1 MSIDIFKIIMTKK
14 DGRNLR
20 SINSQKLIVD
30 ACIKLFKAGNLEPTA
45 QQVADESGVGIRT
58 VFRQFDEMENLFKS
72 VDAVLSKDYD
82 FEVRYD
88 PSSSFDARL
97 QSAISH
103 MNAGYEKH
111 KLIMFMTVSKM
122 WKYEFLRKNYLMYQD
137 LIKSKTEE
145 ILPEVLSFDTE
156 SRHLFHASLSF
167 AMWTRLQGQKLNN
180 GQINKAM
187 FRQCILITND
197 NK

>member
-1 MSIDIFKIIMTKK
+1 MAKQ

-20 SINSQKLIVD
+20 SINSKKLIVD

-45 QQVADESGVGIRT
+45 QQVANESGVGIRT

-72 VDAVLSKDYD
+72 VDAVLSKEYD

-88 PSSSFDARL
+88 PSSSFETRL
-97 QSAISH
+97 QSTINH

-122 WKYEFLRKNYLMYQD
+122 WKYRFLKENYLMYQD
-137 LIKSKTEE
+137 IIKNKTEE
-145 ILPEVLSFDTE
+145 ILPEVLNYIF
-156 SRHLFHASLSF
+156 
-167 AMWTRLQGQKLNN
+167 
-180 GQINKAM
+180 
-187 FRQCILITND
+187 
-197 NK
+197 

>member
-14 DGRNLR
+14 DRRNLR

-97 QSAISH
+97 QSTISH

>member
-72 VDAVLSKDYD
+72 VDAVLSKEYD

-88 PSSSFDARL
+88 PSSSFETRL
-97 QSAISH
+97 QSTINH

-122 WKYEFLRKNYLMYQD
+122 WKYRFLKENYLMYQD
-137 LIKSKTEE
+137 IIKNKTEE
-145 ILPEVLSFDTE
+145 ILPEVLNFDTE
-156 SRHLFHASLSF
+156 SRHLFHASLAF

-180 GQINKAM
+180 DQIAKAM
-187 FRQCILITND
+187 LRQCILIAND
-197 NK
+197 NR

>member
-1 MSIDIFKIIMTKK
+1 MAKQ

-20 SINSQKLIVD
+20 SINSQKLIVN

-82 FEVRYD
+82 FNV
-88 PSSSFDARL
+88 
-97 QSAISH
+97 
-103 MNAGYEKH
+103 GYKKH
-111 KLIMFMTVSKM
+111 QLIMFMTVSNM
-122 WKYEFLRKNYLMYQD
+122 WKYEFLRENFLMYQD
-137 LIKSKTEE
+137 RIKDKTEE
-145 ILPEVLSFDTE
+145 VLPEVLGFDNE

-167 AMWTRLQGQKLNN
+167 AMWTRLRGQKLNN
-180 GQINKAM
+180 DQIKKAM
-187 FRQCILITND
+187 LRQCLLIAND

>member
-1 MSIDIFKIIMTKK
+1 MSIDIFEIIMTKQ

-20 SINSQKLIVD
+20 SVNSQKLIVD

-97 QSAISH
+97 QSTISH
-103 MNAGYEKH
+103 MNKGYEKH
-111 KLIMFMTVSKM
+111 KLIMFMTVSNL

>member
-1 MSIDIFKIIMTKK
+1 MSIDIFEIIMTKK

-88 PSSSFDARL
+88 PSSSFEARL
-97 QSAISH
+97 QSIINH

-122 WKYEFLRKNYLMYQD
+122 WKYQFLRENYLMYQER
-137 LIKSKTEE
+137 IKDKTEE
-145 ILPEVLSFDTE
+145 VLPEVKGFDNE

-167 AMWTRLQGQKLNN
+167 AMWTRLRGQKLNN
-180 GQINKAM
+180 AQIKKAM
-187 FRQCILITND
+187 LRQCLLIAND
-197 NK
+197 NR

>member
-1 MSIDIFKIIMTKK
+1 MSIDIFKIIMSKK

-97 QSAISH
+97 QSTISH